1 MRSLAVPLLPLL
13 LAPLLLAAPMPAL
26 AQTSGSGGGLAVAP
40 VIMPPPVMD
49 EVVLHLSAE
58 DWVTTETARVEVAIE
73 ATATQTGGGSGS
85 GMRDELLA
93 AATSLAP
100 EAQWRIVT
108 FDRFSDPSGLER
120 SRAVVETRLPE
131 EGLGGLAEKARQA
144 SRPGLQVRIGQI
156 EFTPL
161 LAEIEAVRKRLRA
174 EIYARVGEEVQALQ
188 SAFPSRS
195 YRVGSIRFIE
205 AREPMPMP
213 MMARAEA
220 APMADAKMMAPA
232 GVSEKLQVSA
242 DVVLSAVAP
251 QR

>member
-1 MRSLAVPLLPLL
+1 MRGLTALLVPSLLAVS
-13 LAPLLLAAPMPAL
+13 MPAL
-26 AQTSGSGGGLAVAP
+26 AQGPGQGGQGGDLPIAAV
-40 VIMPPPVMD
+40 VVPPPVMD

-58 DWVTTETARVEVAIE
+58 DWVTTEAARVAVAIE
-73 ATATQTGGGSGS
+73 ATATAADAGT

-100 EAQWRIVT
+100 DAEWKVVT

-131 EGLGGLAEKARQA
+131 QGLGGLADKARQA
-144 SRPGLQVRIGQI
+144 SRPGLQVRIEQI

-174 EIYARVGEEVQALQ
+174 EVYARVGEEMAALQ
-188 SAFPSRS
+188 SAFPQRS
-195 YRVGSIRFIE
+195 YRVGSIRFLDE
-205 AREPMPMP
+205 RLPMPPMP
-213 MMARAEA
+213 MMARANEA
-220 APMADAKMMAPA
+220 ASFKAADAPVPA
-232 GVSEKLQVSA
+232 GVSEKLRISA
-242 DVVLSAVAP
+242 DIVLSAVAP